1 MLKKLDLYIIKKYL
15 TSFFFTIILITMVS
29 VVIDLS
35 ERIAKFISQPC
46 TLHEIVFDYYLNF
59 IPYINGQLWPLF
71 ALIAVIF
78 FTSRIANDSEIIA
91 ILSSGVSYYRILV
104 PYIVASSI
112 IAGLFWY
119 GKNYLIPRSTK
130 IKNEFESTYLTH
142 SQKQVLSS
150 NVHFFVSPNEKV
162 YIRYYKAKDSTAHSF
177 RLERIEDGKLTY
189 LLKAQKLKLKEL
201 PDKWTTDNY
210 EERYFNGDNERY
222 IIHKKTMLDTVFGF
236 TPNDFVRHSKQ
247 KEMMTSGDLREFI
260 EIERSRGLG
269 AAKKYE
275 TELHRRSAD
284 PFTIIIL
291 TLIGFAVS
299 SRKIRGGVGLNLA
312 LGIILGASFVVV
324 AQFSETFSTNLSMSP
339 ALGAWMPNIIFFI
352 IALVLIKKNSR

>member
-1 MLKKLDLYIIKKYL
+1 MFKKLDAYLIKKYL
-15 TSFFFTIILITMVS
+15 SSFFFTIILISMVS

-35 ERIAKFISQPC
+35 ERIAKLISQPC

-104 PYIVASSI
+104 PYLIASSI

-130 IKNEFESTYLTH
+130 VKNEFETQYFTKSM
-142 SQKQVLSS
+142 KQVLSS
-150 NVHFFVSPNEKV
+150 NVHFFVNPNEKV
-162 YIRYYKAKDSTAHSF
+162 YIRYYKEKDSTAHSF
-177 RLERIEDGKLTY
+177 RLERIENGKLTY
-189 LLKAQKLKLKEL
+189 LLKASKLKLKEL
-201 PDKWTTDNY
+201 PDKWTTDSY
-210 EERYFNGDNERY
+210 EERYFDGDKEQY
-222 IIHKKTMLDTVFGF
+222 VIHKKTKLDTVFGF

-260 EIERSRGLG
+260 NIEKSRGLG
-269 AAKKYE
+269 AAKKFE
-275 TELHRRSAD
+275 TELHRRNAD

-299 SRKIRGGVGLNLA
+299 SRKIRGGVGLNLSI
-312 LGIILGASFVVV
+312 GIILGALFVVI
-324 AQFSETFSTNLSMSP
+324 AQFSETFSTNLSMPP

-352 IALVLIKKNSR
+352 IAILLLRKNSR